1 MYYNCNIIF
10 CLTLKIWYYEKNM
23 IKKYLE
29 SFCCLI
35 SVLFLISCNHQYN
48 MDDLEEKYMKVS
60 DFAFVG
66 NLHNTVMTK
75 VNDGIPS
82 EKIVSESSTKEE
94 AVDAVATF
102 IDVEMNKC
110 NIKDYSKD
118 LILKYKNFLKTEEFG
133 SVLFSDATRG
143 GEDIADILKKIE
155 DMCDA
160 DVIELE
166 DIPSLE
172 SMVHALSS
180 KGLLSEKSIYFFE
193 NIISLMRRSYQ
204 GLLSDAEF
212 ERQIMNL
219 VNEFDV
225 SGYKIDSADGAC
237 VASVLSVAQSS
248 YSWWKDNPDAVPVE
262 GKVAQWVVVDTGGAV
277 LGGFIYCF
285 KNWNNRVVWSDLGSS
300 CATSAVT
307 GSLGLSAKIGKAIF
321 SLFK

>member
-1 MYYNCNIIF
+1 M
-10 CLTLKIWYYEKNM
+10 KKNM

-94 AVDAVATF
+94 AVDAVAMF

-133 SVLFSDATRG
+133 RVLFSDATRG
-143 GEDIADILKKIE
+143 GEDIADI
-155 DMCDA
+155 
-160 DVIELE
+160 
-166 DIPSLE
+166 
-172 SMVHALSS
+172 
-180 KGLLSEKSIYFFE
+180 
-193 NIISLMRRSYQ
+193 
-204 GLLSDAEF
+204 
-212 ERQIMNL
+212 
-219 VNEFDV
+219 
-225 SGYKIDSADGAC
+225 
-237 VASVLSVAQSS
+237 
-248 YSWWKDNPDAVPVE
+248 
-262 GKVAQWVVVDTGGAV
+262 
-277 LGGFIYCF
+277 
-285 KNWNNRVVWSDLGSS
+285 
-300 CATSAVT
+300 
-307 GSLGLSAKIGKAIF
+307 
-321 SLFK
+321 

>member
-1 MYYNCNIIF
+1 
-10 CLTLKIWYYEKNM
+10 
-23 IKKYLE
+23 
-29 SFCCLI
+29 
-35 SVLFLISCNHQYN
+35 

-94 AVDAVATF
+94 AVDAVAMF

-133 SVLFSDATRG
+133 RVLFSDATRG

-155 DMCDA
+155 DMCNA